1 MVELE
6 SPFERMSWPLSFHNI
21 WPLGLLLAVP
31 FIWWIA
37 LRTRTT
43 LARRHLNVVS
53 WLRTLGVVFI
63 VLALMQPQWRMTSD
77 EVSVVYALDVS
88 HSIPPAF
95 IESALQWI
103 EDANRQARPA
113 RASYVAFADRAV
125 TLATLDDLRKLRVGE
140 GTRTAQILDSSAT
153 NLEHGLDSALL
164 SLDGARI
171 KRLVLLSD
179 GNQTEGEVRKLLPG
193 MRQAGVRVF
202 PIAAKVRDPSDAW
215 LDTFELPEGLRAG
228 EPVTVTLRA
237 FAHRETAARIRIRNG
252 ASLLGVRDV
261 HLNPGFNPIEFEVRL
276 PRPGVVTLTAQL
288 QVPGDGFTGNN
299 RVQVSAWVGTRARVL
314 MVEGEANRATV
325 VRDALGAENIDV
337 KLITAAELATLT
349 SSLNEF
355 DAIFM
360 SDVPAATLS
369 AETMERIQT
378 YVRDAGGG
386 LLFAGGE
393 NVFGEKGYS
402 NTTLEKI
409 LPVQFKSQEK
419 RQDLALVI
427 AIDRSYSM
435 KGRKME
441 MAKEA
446 TRAALELLEEQH
458 YFAVVAF
465 DSQPYIAVP
474 MQLARSRRK
483 AEDQISRI
491 QASGQTNIY
500 PALGIV
506 FRLLQKAEPKTR
518 HVILLS
524 DGDTHPAEFETLLK
538 RMIGEKIVVS
548 TVAIG
553 EGADRRLMGDI
564 ARWGKGRAYA
574 AIRADEIPQIF
585 VEETQRAVRSNL
597 LEEAFKPAL
606 VRQSQ
611 VFRGLDMNAVP
622 QLKGYVSTK
631 PRDHAEVLMKAPNG
645 SPVLARWQ
653 YGLGKTVIFTSDIQ
667 NRWAVDW
674 IEWNGFGK
682 LWAQITRETLR
693 RDSGEQLDF
702 RVVREGDQA
711 VISLSLLTA
720 DGRFRPDLV
729 PRVKVTRTDGTN
741 TVLDLNQSGPG
752 HYRAQIAMDVWLAE
766 PARKRGVSADP
777 RSAAE
782 FRLLPSAGMDAAAV
796 ARTGV
801 RLLIQDYGAEYRS
814 RPPDL
819 GLLDDLARE
828 TGGKRGAAIADIF
841 AALGDNSLTRHPIG
855 PWFALLALLCFLLD
869 IAVRRAPMAWRWLGS

>member
-6 SPFERMSWPLSFHNI
+6 SPFERMSLPLSIYNT
-21 WPLGLLLAVP
+21 WPLGLLVAVP
-31 FIWWIA
+31 FVWWIA
-37 LRTRTT
+37 RRTRTM
-43 LARRHLNVVS
+43 LARRHLNVVTR
-53 WLRTLGVVFI
+53 LRTLGVIFI
-63 VLALMQPQWRMTSD
+63 ALALMQPQWRVQSD
-77 EVSVVYALDVS
+77 EISVVYALDVS
-88 HSIPPAF
+88 RSIAPAF
-95 IESALQWI
+95 IESALNWI
-103 EDANRQARPA
+103 EEANRQAQPA
-113 RASYVAFADRAV
+113 RASYIAFADRAV
-125 TLATLDDLRKLRVGE
+125 TLSTLDEIRKLRVAE
-140 GTRTAQILDSSAT
+140 GSKTAQTLDSSAS
-153 NLEHGLDSALL
+153 NLERGLDSALL
-164 SLDGARI
+164 GLDGARV

-179 GNQTEGEVRKLLPG
+179 GNQTEGEVRNLLP
-193 MRQAGVRVF
+193 RLKQAGVRVF

-215 LDTFELPEGLRAG
+215 LETFELPDGLRAG
-228 EPVTVTLRA
+228 EPVTLTLRA
-237 FAHRETAARIRIRNG
+237 FAHRETAARVRIRDG
-252 ASLLGVRDV
+252 AKLLGVRDV
-261 HLNPGFNPIEFEVRL
+261 RLNPGFNPIEFEVRL
-276 PRPGVVTLTAQL
+276 PRPGAVSLTAEL
-288 QVPGDGFTGNN
+288 QVPEDGYTGNN
-299 RVQVSAWVGTRARVL
+299 RVQVAAWVGARARVL

-337 KLITAAELATLT
+337 KRVTPVELATLT
-349 SSLNEF
+349 SSLNEY
-355 DAIFM
+355 DAVLM
-360 SDVPAATLS
+360 SDVPGAALS
-369 AETMERIQT
+369 AETMDRIQS

-386 LLFAGGE
+386 LVFAGGE

-402 NTTLEKI
+402 NTALEKI
-409 LPVQFKSQEK
+409 LPVEFKSQEK
-419 RQDLALVI
+419 RRDLALVI

-538 RMIGEKIVVS
+538 RMSGEKIVVS

-553 EGADRRLMGDI
+553 EGADHRLMGDI
-564 ARWGKGRAYA
+564 ARWGKGRAYT

-597 LEEAFKPAL
+597 LEEAFKPVL

-611 VFRGLDMNAVP
+611 VFRGLDMNTMP
-622 QLKGYVSTK
+622 PLKGYVSTK
-631 PRDHAEVLMKAPNG
+631 PRDHVEVLMKAPNG
-645 SPVLARWQ
+645 SPLLARWQ
-653 YGLGKTVIFTSDIQ
+653 YGLGKAVMFTSDIQ
-667 NRWAVDW
+667 NRWAADW
-674 IEWNGFGK
+674 IEWKGFGK

-702 RVVREGDQA
+702 RVARLGDQA
-711 VISLSLLTA
+711 VITLSLLTA
-720 DGRFRPDLV
+720 EGRFRADLV
-729 PRVKVTRTDGTN
+729 PRVKVNRADGTS
-741 TVLDLNQSGPG
+741 VLLDLRQSGPG
-752 HYRAQIAMDVWLAE
+752 SYRAQIAMSGAVGNSTQQ
-766 PARKRGVSADP
+766 RIGQTDP
-777 RSAAE
+777 VAE
-782 FRLLPSAGMDAAAV
+782 FRLLPSAGLDAAAI

-801 RLLIQDYGAEYRS
+801 RRLFRDYGEEYRS

-819 GLLDDLARE
+819 DLLDTLTRE
-828 TGGKRGAAIADIF
+828 TGGKRGAEIADIF
-841 AALGDNSLTRHPIG
+841 AALGENSQTRHPIG
-855 PWFALLALLCFLLD
+855 PWLALMALFCFLLD
-869 IAVRRAPMAWRWLGS
+869 IAARRSPMAWRWLGS

>member
-6 SPFERMSWPLSFHNI
+6 SPFERMSLPLSFHNI
-21 WPLGLLLAVP
+21 WPLGLLVAIP
-31 FIWWIA
+31 FLWWIA
-37 LRTRTT
+37 RRTRTT
-43 LARRHLNVVS
+43 LARRHLNVVT
-53 WLRTLGVVFI
+53 WLRTLGVIFI
-63 VLALMQPQWRMTSD
+63 VLALMQPQWRAESD

-88 HSIPPAF
+88 RSIPPAY
-95 IESALQWI
+95 IESALRWI
-103 EDANRQARPA
+103 EEANRQARPA
-113 RASYVAFADRAV
+113 RTSYVAFADRAV
-125 TLATLDDLRKLRVGE
+125 TFASLEELRKLRVGE
-140 GTRTAQILDSSAT
+140 GSRTPESIDSSAT
-153 NLEHGLDSALL
+153 NLEQGLDRALL
-164 SLDGARI
+164 SLDGSRI

-179 GNQTEGEVRKLLPG
+179 GNQTEGEVRNLLPR
-193 MRQAGVRVF
+193 MKQAGVRVY
-202 PIAAKVRDPSDAW
+202 PIAANVRDPSDAW
-215 LDTFELPEGLRAG
+215 LENFELPDGLQAG
-228 EPVTVTLRA
+228 EPVTLTLRA
-237 FAHRETAARIRIRNG
+237 FAHRESTARIRVRHG
-252 ASLLGVRDV
+252 STTLGVRDV
-261 HLNPGFNPIEFEVRL
+261 RLNPGFNPIEFEVRL
-276 PRPGVVTLTAQL
+276 PRPGAVSLTAEL
-288 QVPGDGFTGNN
+288 QVPEDGYTANN
-299 RVQVSAWVGTRARVL
+299 RVQVSAWVGARARVL
-314 MVEGEANRATV
+314 MVEGEANRATI
-325 VRDALGAENIDV
+325 VREVLSAENIDV
-337 KLITAAELATLT
+337 KPIMAAELATMAD
-349 SSLNEF
+349 SLNDY

-369 AETMERIQT
+369 AETMEQIQT
-378 YVRDAGGG
+378 YVRDGGGG
-386 LLFAGGE
+386 LVFAGGE

-402 NTTLEKI
+402 NTALEKI
-409 LPVQFKSQEK
+409 LPVEFKSQEK

-506 FRLLQKAEPKTR
+506 YRLLQKAEPKTR

-538 RMIGEKIVVS
+538 RMTGEKIVVS

-553 EGADRRLMGDI
+553 EGADHRLMGDI

-611 VFRGLDMNAVP
+611 VFRGLDMSAVP
-622 QLKGYVSTK
+622 ELKGHVSTK
-631 PRDHAEVLMKAPNG
+631 LRDHAEVLMTAPNG
-645 SPVLARWQ
+645 SPLLARWQ
-653 YGLGKTVIFTSDIQ
+653 YGLGKAVMFTSDIQ
-667 NRWAVDW
+667 NRWAADW
-674 IEWNGFGK
+674 IEWKGFGK

-702 RVVREGDQA
+702 RVVRQGEDA
-711 VISLSLLTA
+711 VITLSLLTA
-720 DGRFRPDLV
+720 DGRFRADLA
-729 PRVKVTRTDGTN
+729 PRVKVSRADGTS
-741 TVLDLNQSGPG
+741 TVLNLAQSGPG
-752 HYRAQIAMDVWLAE
+752 NYRAKMAMDGAV
-766 PARKRGVSADP
+766 ADP
-777 RSAAE
+777 VSAAE
-782 FRLLPSAGMDAAAV
+782 FRLLPAAGMDAAAL

-801 RLLIQDYGAEYRS
+801 RKLFQDYGAEYRS

-819 GLLDDLARE
+819 ELLDTLARE
-828 TGGKRGAAIADIF
+828 TGGKRGAEIADIF
-841 AALGDNSLTRHPIG
+841 ATYGEYSRTRHPIG
-855 PWFALLALLCFLLD
+855 SWFALMALLFFLLD
-869 IAVRRAPMAWRWLGS
+869 IAARRSPIAWRWLGS